1 MKDLAAQRCFN
12 HPLREAV
19 ACCPEC
25 GRYFCRECVVEHDN
39 RLLCA
44 SCIAKL
50 LTPSRTGRFRLA
62 GLMRLGQFLFG
73 FMVLWLFFYY
83 VGQAL
88 LSLPSSFHE
97 GTVWQSS
104 WWEAE

>member
-12 HPLREAV
+12 HPHREAV

-25 GRYFCRECVVEHDN
+25 GRYFCRECVVEHDD

-50 LTPSRTGRFRLA
+50 LAPTRAGRFRLA
-62 GLMRLGQFLFG
+62 GLVRLGQFLFG

-97 GTVWQSS
+97 GTVWRSP
-104 WWEAE
+104 WREAE

>member
-1 MKDLAAQRCFN
+1 MHCKAPR
-12 HPLREAV
+12 AV
-19 ACCPEC
+19 PDQAVP
-25 GRYFCRECVVEHDN
+25 
-39 RLLCA
+39 
-44 SCIAKL
+44 
-50 LTPSRTGRFRLA
+50 LA
-62 GLMRLGQFLFG
+62 GLARLGQFLFG